1 MDSERFM
8 ASSSNL
14 VDNLAEG
21 IQKIIWKDF
30 SRLLD
35 YESVNDNLTK
45 YKCLSCHKN
54 YSSMIDEKS
63 KMIFK
68 NTFKFLIM
76 ILMNLIYYWAKL
88 FILMN
93 IWSGNFLLYHQTC
106 FLRKICE
113 FYFQR
118 LHIILVDS
126 AEHLNWRLCSQKT
139 YVFLNFV
146 EKYLR

>member
-8 ASSSNL
+8 ASSLSNL

-30 SRLLD
+30 NHLLD
-35 YESVNDNLTK
+35 YESVNDNLAK
-45 YKCLSCHKN
+45 YKCLSSHKN
-54 YSSMIDEKS
+54 YSSMVDEKL

-76 ILMNLIYYWAKL
+76 ILINLIYYWGKL

-93 IWSGNFLLYHQTC
+93 IWSENFLLYHQTC
-106 FLRKICE
+106 FSRKICE
-113 FYFQR
+113 FFFSFIALFSKIAYYFSR
-118 LHIILVDS
+118 LSRAFKLTS
-126 AEHLNWRLCSQKT
+126 L
-139 YVFLNFV
+139 
-146 EKYLR
+146 

>member
-30 SRLLD
+30 NRLLD

-76 ILMNLIYYWAKL
+76 ILMNLIYYWGKL

-106 FLRKICE
+106 FSRKICE
-113 FYFQR
+113 FFFSFIALFWKIAYYFSR
-118 LHIILVDS
+118 LSRAFKSTSL
-126 AEHLNWRLCSQKT
+126 
-139 YVFLNFV
+139 
-146 EKYLR
+146 

>member
-21 IQKIIWKDF
+21 IQKIIWNDF
-30 SRLLD
+30 NRLLD

-76 ILMNLIYYWAKL
+76 ILMNLIYYWGKL

-93 IWSGNFLLYHQTC
+93 IWSGNFLLYHQIW
-106 FLRKICE
+106 FSRKICE
-113 FYFQR
+113 FFFFLYSVIFKDC
-118 LHIILVDS
+118 IL
-126 AEHLNWRLCSQKT
+126 
-139 YVFLNFV
+139 F
-146 EKYLR
+146 